1 MTAAMTPG
9 DGTAITPR
17 DRQSMWRTA
26 GAEIVALIIYV
37 LAVELLLRITDIKPK
52 GGAAIVVSLVLAGI
66 PALIWMAFFYAQD
79 RTEPEPLRNVVLV
92 AGAAGLLAVAVGQ
105 PMITKAFGVNEWITR
120 STWTQIIGSIL
131 VIGFVQEFC
140 KYFAIRSTVYESDAI
155 NQRVDGV
162 VYGAAAGVG
171 YATALNVSTVLAVGG
186 FLDLRAGVI
195 RIVATALTHGA
206 LGALVGYAVGRNR
219 LEKRPAWALPL
230 VLAAAAIVNGLSYW
244 LRQRVSARSISLTGQ
259 SGAQPARGLAL
270 QCVIAVALLAAVLYL
285 VRRADRQV
293 IPVEERAKGNGGP
306 LLAAVGLTAIALL
319 LGLAQRNAVLG
330 ETKTANALGAK
341 VSYPATWRLSKS
353 ATEIQA
359 RNDGAGGYQT
369 TLTLRSIKVDAE
381 LTDVQAIAEA
391 SNQLAVERGADRT
404 AFKVFDLSTNRKLR
418 GHASA
423 TARYGFAAERGTFLQ
438 ESLPVV
444 ITGDD
449 TYVRVGDTVQVMTL
463 ETPVS
468 NRPAVTPR
476 YRRFVSSIRFTKS

>member
-1 MTAAMTPG
+1 MTAAMTTG
-9 DGTAITPR
+9 SGTAIEPR

-26 GAEIVALIIYV
+26 GAEIVALIVYV
-37 LAVELLLRITDIKPK
+37 LAIQVLLRITDIKPK
-52 GGAAIVVSLVLAGI
+52 GGVAIAVSLLLAGI
-66 PALIWMAFFYAQD
+66 PAVLWMAFFYAQD
-79 RTEPEPLRNVVLV
+79 RADPEPLRDVVLV

-105 PMITKAFGVNEWITR
+105 PLITKAFGVNEWITR

-140 KYFAIRSTVYESDAI
+140 KFFAIRSTVYESHAI

-195 RIVATALTHGA
+195 RIVATALTHGS
-206 LGALVGYAVGRNR
+206 LGALVGYAIGRNR
-219 LEKRPAWALPL
+219 LEKRPAWTLPL
-230 VLAAAAIVNGLSYW
+230 VLAGAAVVNGLSYW
-244 LRQRVSARSISLTGQ
+244 LRQRVSERSISLTGP

-270 QCVIAVALLAAVLYL
+270 QVVIAIALLALVLFL
-285 VRRADRQV
+285 VRRADHKL
-293 IPVEERAKGNGGP
+293 IPVEERAVGNNGP
-306 LLAAVGLTAIALL
+306 LLAAIGITAVALL
-319 LGLAQRNAVLG
+319 LGLVQRNAVLG
-330 ETKTANALGAK
+330 ETKTATGAGAT
-341 VSYPATWRLSKS
+341 VAYPATWRLSTG
-353 ATEIQA
+353 ATEVQA

-381 LTDVQAIAEA
+381 LTDVQAISEA
-391 SNQLAVERGADRT
+391 SNQLAVERGADRV
-404 AFKVFDLSTNRKLR
+404 AFKVFDLSTDHKLK
-418 GHASA
+418 GYASA

-449 TYVRVGDTVQVMTL
+449 TYVRNGDTVQVMTL
-463 ETPVS
+463 ETPAS
-468 NRPAVTPR
+468 NRSSVMPR
-476 YRRFVSSIRFTKS
+476 YRRFVSSIKFTKS